1 MDLNKV
7 MLIGRATADP
17 EMRTTTGGQNVVN
30 FSLATGRVWKN
41 DKGEKQEK
49 TEFHNIVAWR
59 KLADVVGQYVTKGK
73 QLYIE
78 GHLQTRSWEGKDGNK
93 RNTTEIVADNLIL
106 LGGGK
111 GGKGS
116 RVNAE
121 ADTETEAANEKEPS
135 PSPAPKKAPASSPEA
150 ARGTTPATPPTE
162 EINIE
167 DIPF

>member
-30 FSLATGRVWKN
+30 FSLATGRVWKD
-41 DKGEKQEK
+41 DKGEKQSK

-59 KLADVVGQYVTKGK
+59 KLADIVGQYVTKGK
-73 QLYIE
+73 QLYVE

-93 RNTTEIVADNLIL
+93 RYTTEIVADNLIL

-111 GGKGS
+111 GSKGGS
-116 RVNAE
+116 LPN
-121 ADTETEAANEKEPS
+121 ETTGVPETDNEKEPS
-135 PSPAPKKAPASSPEA
+135 PSPDPKRAPAVA
-150 ARGTTPATPPTE
+150 PPTE

>member
-30 FSLATGRVWKN
+30 FSIATGRVWKD
-41 DKGEKQEK
+41 DKGEKQSK

-93 RNTTEIVADNLIL
+93 RYTTEIVADNLIL

-116 RVNAE
+116 ATAAASDE
-121 ADTETEAANEKEPS
+121 ASDAASEKEPS
-135 PSPAPKKAPASSPEA
+135 PSPAPKKPAANTAPA
-150 ARGTTPATPPTE
+150 TE

>member
-17 EMRTTTGGQNVVN
+17 EMRTTTSGQNVAN
-30 FSLATGRVWKN
+30 FSVATGRVWKD

-59 KLADVVGQYVTKGK
+59 KLADIVGQYVTKGK

-93 RNTTEIVADNLIL
+93 RYTTEIVADNMIL

-111 GGKGS
+111 GGKGGRGVAS
-116 RVNAE
+116 NEE
-121 ADTETEAANEKEPS
+121 ASDASQEKEPS
-135 PSPAPKKAPASSPEA
+135 PSLAPKKA
-150 ARGTTPATPPTE
+150 TPSAPPTE